1 MNQDALLDL
10 NNHVIQCSY
19 QSSKNICS
27 LCDKTFN
34 TIDPTRIRI
43 LWIKHLETDHMIHF
57 SKVHEEEKP
66 LSNPALPNSFTKNAK
81 SNNSNNI
88 LAKTKNQASQEVF
101 NLLIKDKNVGLKKV
115 TSGRVSLNIHEMP
128 RCKICDMT
136 CISDYSLKSH
146 MTSFHEGE
154 KQKKQKSIVVSNDN
168 LDLDKIKIYKAKE
181 NLHHENTI
189 QKSVHDKEKHQI
201 RCNFDAQIIKVK
213 PDLNQSVVSE
223 EKQLNNDNLG
233 GEMISNLNLKCK
245 KCQRVFHSD
254 ESLSRHIHNVNG
266 DCYDQP
272 QNTNS
277 DEKRP
282 TSAAKLSSYCEICK
296 KDLSSKSNL
305 TKHIEVVHEG
315 IMPYQ
320 CKVCNEDFSQ
330 KAKLQIHFRHHHP
343 NTPLPEIR
351 MKFSC
356 SKCSNSFS
364 TEIKLKEHEKKHDSN
379 ISCDICNKPFTTT
392 KAVKRH
398 KNSCHPELECL
409 HCHSLFDDVALL
421 KSHVTEV
428 HEGKKLL

>member
-1 MNQDALLDL
+1 MNQNTQAIAAEALLGL
-10 NNHVIQCSY
+10 NKPVIQCSY

-34 TIDPTRIRI
+34 TIDPTRNRI
-43 LWIKHLETDHMIHF
+43 LWIKHLETDHMIYF
-57 SKVHEEEKP
+57 
-66 LSNPALPNSFTKNAK
+66 AK
-81 SNNSNNI
+81 
-88 LAKTKNQASQEVF
+88 VF
-101 NLLIKDKNVGLKKV
+101 NLLITGNKDKNVGLQKV
-115 TSGRVSLNIHEMP
+115 TSARLSLNIHKMP
-128 RCKICDMT
+128 RCKICDMI
-136 CISDYSLKSH
+136 CISDYSMKSH
-146 MTSFHEGE
+146 MTLFHEGK
-154 KQKKQKSIVVSNDN
+154 KQTFHEEKKQKSIVVSNDD
-168 LDLDKIKIYKAKE
+168 LDLDMIKNYKIKE
-181 NLHHENTI
+181 NLHIENTI
-189 QKSVHDKEKHQI
+189 QKSVHDKKKHQI
-201 RCNFDAQIIKVK
+201 KCNFDAQIIKVN

-223 EKQLNNDNLG
+223 EKQLNNDNIG
-233 GEMISNLNLKCK
+233 GEKKSNLKCK
-245 KCQRVFHSD
+245 KCQKVFHSD

-282 TSAAKLSSYCEICK
+282 TAAAKLSSYCDICK

-320 CKVCNEDFSQ
+320 CEVCNEDFSQ

-343 NTPLPEIR
+343 NILLSEIR

-379 ISCDICNKPFTTT
+379 ISCDICNKPFTST
-392 KAVKRH
+392 KAVIRH
-398 KNSCHPELECL
+398 KKSCHPEFKCL
-409 HCHSLFDDVALL
+409 HCHSLFDDVGLL
-421 KSHVTEV
+421 TSHVTEV
-428 HEGKKLL
+428 HDGKKLL

>member
-1 MNQDALLDL
+1 MNQDTKIIAAEVLVDL
-10 NNHVIQCSY
+10 NNLVIQCSY
-19 QSSKNICS
+19 QSSKNFCSIC
-27 LCDKTFN
+27 LKTFN
-34 TIDPTRIRI
+34 TIDPTRIRN
-43 LWIKHLETDHMIHF
+43 LWIKHLETDHMIYF

-66 LSNPALPNSFTKNAK
+66 LCNP
-81 SNNSNNI
+81 
-88 LAKTKNQASQEVF
+88 E
-101 NLLIKDKNVGLKKV
+101 
-115 TSGRVSLNIHEMP
+115 
-128 RCKICDMT
+128 
-136 CISDYSLKSH
+136 
-146 MTSFHEGE
+146 
-154 KQKKQKSIVVSNDN
+154 KKQKSIVVSNDN

-181 NLHHENTI
+181 NLHHENPI
-189 QKSVHDKEKHQI
+189 QKSVHDKKKHQTK
-201 RCNFDAQIIKVK
+201 CNFDAQIIKVN

-245 KCQRVFHSD
+245 KCQGVFPSD
-254 ESLSRHIHNVNG
+254 ESLSRHINNVNG

-277 DEKRP
+277 NEERAP
-282 TSAAKLSSYCEICK
+282 AAAKLSSYCDICK

-320 CKVCNEDFSQ
+320 CEVCNEDFSQ

-343 NTPLPEIR
+343 NIFLPEIR

-364 TEIKLKEHEKKHDSN
+364 TEIKLNEHEKKHDSN
-379 ISCDICNKPFTTT
+379 ISCDICKKPFTTT

-398 KNSCHPELECL
+398 KKSCHPEFKCL
-409 HCHSLFDDVALL
+409 HCNSSFDDVVLL
-421 KSHVTEV
+421 KSHVTKV